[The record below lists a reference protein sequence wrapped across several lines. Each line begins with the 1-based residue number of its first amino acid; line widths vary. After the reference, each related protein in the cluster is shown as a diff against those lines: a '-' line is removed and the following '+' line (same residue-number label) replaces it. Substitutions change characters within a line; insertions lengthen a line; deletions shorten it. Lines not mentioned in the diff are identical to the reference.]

1 MVNKQEVHPFHICLF
16 VVFFFIYLFIYLFL
30 LKKVFCSTFLANIQ
44 DALFLKKGK
53 TISVISSNFIIVVN
67 FLS

>member
-16 VVFFFIYLFIYLFL
+16 VVVFFIYLFI